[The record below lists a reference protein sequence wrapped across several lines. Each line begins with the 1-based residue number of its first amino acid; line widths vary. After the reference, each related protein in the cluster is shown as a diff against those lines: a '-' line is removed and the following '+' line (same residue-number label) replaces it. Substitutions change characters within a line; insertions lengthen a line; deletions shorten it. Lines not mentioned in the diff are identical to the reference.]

1 MPATL
6 EPEKILKDLRNL
18 WIELGRDTDVAGGIL
33 RACGMTLVVAAEAA
47 AEPED
52 LRRALGVLMH
62 HHPARAI
69 VLRLREQS
77 GLDAN
82 VFSQCWMPFGKH
94 QQICAEGI
102 EIAAGYGDLPHAAQ
116 LLLPLLAPDLP
127 AVLWCR
133 GSRVFESDVFAPLNS
148 LVQKTIVDS
157 YTAADPYAA
166 VEAVRQLRK
175 QGRMVADLSWT
186 KLTGLRELIASLF
199 DAGSAAGIHSVEV
212 IYAGDMPSPS
222 AIYFSQWMERALPGV
237 PVGLKRGPDGP
248 RSIRAVVLSGER
260 EVVLKRPDSGTMEM
274 YCGGKM
280 RKSTILR
287 LSEEELMSEELSI
300 LGLDPVFDKVL
311 LGDALPGD
319 APE

>member
-1 MPATL
+1 MTATL

-18 WIELGRDTDVAGGIL
+18 WIDLGRETDVAGGVL
-33 RACGMTLVVAAEAA
+33 RACGMTLVVAAEAGSD
-47 AEPED
+47 PQD
-52 LRRALGVLMH
+52 LRHTLGVLMH
-62 HHPARAI
+62 NHPARAI
-69 VLRLREQS
+69 VLRFRDQP
-77 GLDAN
+77 GLEAN

-94 QQICAEGI
+94 QQICAEGV
-102 EIAAGYGDLPHAAQ
+102 EIAVGDEELPHAAQ

-133 GSRVFESDVFAPLNS
+133 GPRVFEDDAFKPLYS
-148 LVQKTIVDS
+148 LVQKIIVDS

-166 VEAVRQLRK
+166 VEAVRELRQ
-175 QGRMVADLSWT
+175 QGRLVADLSWT
-186 KLTGLRELIASLF
+186 KLTGLREFVASLF
-199 DAGSAAGIHSVEV
+199 DAGSAAGIQAVEV
-212 IYAGDMPSPS
+212 IYAGDVPSPS
-222 AIYFSQWMERALPGV
+222 AIYFSTWMERALRGV
-237 PVGLKRGPDGP
+237 PVALKRGSEGP
-248 RSIRAVVLSGER
+248 RSIRAVILKGDH

-287 LSEEELMSEELSI
+287 SSEEALMSEELSI

-311 LGDALPGD
+311 LGGD